1 MPLKGFSNNLTNKK
15 VIKLLGTYL
24 NIAYFSHDAPRSF
37 ISQAV
42 MDQIGSE
49 FAQGLVLVFQ
59 GRFQSAYSYCARVT

>member
-1 MPLKGFSNNLTNKK
+1 MSLKGFSNNLTNKK

-24 NIAYFSHDAPRSF
+24 NIAYFSHNAPRSF
-37 ISQAV
+37 ISQAF

-59 GRFQSAYSYCARVT
+59 RRLQVLITTVQG